1 MPALHVREMPA
12 ASRDAALE
20 LPEVRIPKL
29 AVIFRV
35 NGSTARNGVSRGACT
50 KLIGESPAKPLHRT
64 QQRARRY
71 PARAKLRNAST
82 MFRMAHPCS
91 VGFQLGPIQV
101 PRLSAPLAEV
111 GKVGGDFYV
120 TDNSSARFSNSILL
134 IRAGVNYKFDWL
146 AAPAPLVAKY

>member
-50 KLIGESPAKPLHRT
+50 KLIGGSPAKPLHRT

-111 GKVGGDFYV
+111 GKVADATTWFMV
-120 TDNSSARFSNSILL
+120 VCAMRRLSICSKRDPMTAFRGELEW
-134 IRAGVNYKFDWL
+134 IRCPPDI
-146 AAPAPLVAKY
+146 